1 MLIVDDTQ
9 PEDSSEFITT
19 FETVTDE
26 NNKTVIKPKNK
37 KVTKKDNFVVEEVLS
52 DEDATPIKED
62 DNDVQIEEVFDDE
75 GKLHLNL
82 LFFVYQLEKL
92 HFLFEYQR
100 LMTEIHLRIEIL
112 FR

>member
-1 MLIVDDTQ
+1 MPIVDDTH

-26 NNKTVIKPKNK
+26 NNKTVIKSKNK

-62 DNDVQIEEVFDDE
+62 ITDVQIEEVFDDE
-75 GKLHLNL
+75 GKLHLYWLFFIYRLEKL
-82 LFFVYQLEKL
+82 LFFY
-92 HFLFEYQR
+92 
-100 LMTEIHLRIEIL
+100 
-112 FR
+112 

>member
-26 NNKTVIKPKNK
+26 NNKTVIKSKNK
-37 KVTKKDNFVVEEVLS
+37 KVSKKDNFVVEEVLS

-62 DNDVQIEEVFDDE
+62 FTDVQIEEVFDDE
-75 GKLHLNL
+75 GKLQLYWIFSFIGWKSCV
-82 LFFVYQLEKL
+82 FF
-92 HFLFEYQR
+92 F
-100 LMTEIHLRIEIL
+100 
-112 FR
+112 